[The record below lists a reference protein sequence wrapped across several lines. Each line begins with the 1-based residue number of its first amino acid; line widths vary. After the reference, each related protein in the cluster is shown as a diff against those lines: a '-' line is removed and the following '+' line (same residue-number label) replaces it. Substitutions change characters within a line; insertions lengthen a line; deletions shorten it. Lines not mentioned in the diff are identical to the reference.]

1 MSKEKTKK
9 KTTDGVCFTADSKDF
24 VKAIDQILAI
34 VPHSPM
40 SVYRLDIDEDIIL
53 SATKDDTYCRATIT
67 GKALVK
73 AQMYFSDDSLT
84 QLKTLVKNRGV
95 LDFNTNGHEV
105 AFKSGRYS
113 GTLKLSGAVS
123 SHCQSVFEKFSAIK
137 LSKKQMLSMKD
148 GFFSTV
154 NDAVSATRI
163 VNSFYEGYISTAL
176 IEYKKNMLT
185 VLTFDDWHIHFFEAK
200 VKSDTPDMRIT
211 IPTAVFG
218 ILEKVI
224 KGGKTYMYVDS
235 DMFALRTEE
244 LFIIL
249 PPMQELEADRYIEF
263 MNNLPKIICKVK
275 CNASLGAAL
284 DNISGLIK
292 QDGNKRLNL
301 KLTDKGGILSYA
313 NTNGSVS
320 DKFKIDAF
328 KGSDV
333 QLGLDYPIF
342 SDTFKAIKHTES
354 FTVNVHVNSDNTPSL
369 YSMKGEML
377 GGTLSVMG
385 HVSE

>member
-1 MSKEKTKK
+1 MSKK
-9 KTTDGVCFTADSKDF
+9 KTIDDACFSLDSKDL

-34 VPHSPM
+34 IPNSPM
-40 SVYRLDIDEDIIL
+40 STYRLTVEDEIVL
-53 SATKDDTYCRATIT
+53 SATKDDTYCRVVVP
-67 GKALVK
+67 GKAISSTS
-73 AQMYFSDDSLT
+73 MYFSDDSLV
-84 QLKTLVKNRGV
+84 QLKTLIKNRGTM
-95 LDFNTNGHEV
+95 DFTNNTHEV

-113 GTLKLSGAVS
+113 GTLKLNGSVS
-123 SHCQSVFEKFSAIK
+123 SHCDAIFAKFSAIK

-154 NDAVSATRI
+154 NNAVAATRI

-176 IEYKKNMLT
+176 IEYKKNILT

-200 VKSDTPDMRIT
+200 VKSDTPDLRIT

-224 KGGKTYMYVDS
+224 KGGKTHMYVDS
-235 DMFALRTEE
+235 DMFALKTED

-249 PPMQELEADRYIEF
+249 PPMQEIEAERYIEF
-263 MNNLPKIICKVK
+263 MNNLPKIACKVK
-275 CNASLGAAL
+275 CNSTLGAAL

-301 KLTDKGGILSYA
+301 KLTAKGGTLSYA

-328 KGSDV
+328 KGDDV

-342 SDTFKAIKHTES
+342 SDTFKAIKHTEA
-354 FTVNVHVNSDNTPSL
+354 FTVNVHVNSENTPSL